1 MCFKCHVLDNK
12 VPFYLQQIMA
22 GEDFGSTE
30 RKSLPD
36 GDSDKALNLDTVWNF
51 EVKLTII
58 KNA

>member
-1 MCFKCHVLDNK
+1 
-12 VPFYLQQIMA
+12 MA